1 MSPLISRLNFTRGFG
16 GIGRKRSRKPTYSV
30 SPSTSAI
37 DEGSSVIFTVTTT
50 NVQSGTTLY
59 YTLDVIGGTI
69 DSSDFSV
76 GSTSGSF
83 TITNNSGSIS
93 FTLAEDNSTE
103 GSESFNLQVR
113 NNSISGPILATSST
127 VIVADTS
134 RGFSATGG
142 TIASPGDGYNYHVF
156 TSPGNFVVNDN
167 SRQVKI
173 LVVGGGGAGGY
184 SIPAGPR
191 TAGGGGAGGAIQVIQ
206 DLTPGSYP
214 VEVGVGGTYANS
226 LFLTGTPSVFNGAN
240 VAYGGGRGGGNQYVP
255 ASSQASGGGAGYAQ
269 AAGLGNTPPV
279 SPQQGYPGGSSSG
292 PSVSYGSG
300 GGGGAGGA
308 GGNGAPPRN
317 NGAGGPGIPFG
328 EFPAPLI
335 APAIPEPVRS
345 SWSSFVGS
353 NGTFSAGGPNPVSG
367 LDFTGNGANGNG
379 GKGGDGIVLIKYSI
393 LPYDIAMN
401 AYTVNEGESVTFNV
415 KTYGI
420 PDETLYYTV
429 SANSGTVTSSD
440 FINDSGSFSTVG
452 GVANNITIT
461 LSNDFA
467 VEGNESFVIQI
478 RTGSTSGPIVVTSA
492 PITITDLFTATGGTI
507 TTPGDGYKYHTFTS
521 PGSFAITRGNRS
533 LEYMIVAGGGAG
545 GNGAN
550 WSSGGGGAGGFILG
564 STSISPG
571 TYPITIGAGGANSGD
586 GSPSTFNG
594 NTAFGGGG
602 GGYPGSAGGNGR
614 PGGSGGGSGHTGS
627 GGSGIS
633 GQGNPGGIN
642 ATGQN
647 RGAGGG
653 GAGQVGQNSYQYIA
667 PGPSFIGS
675 VTIAGSGGN
684 GQILPWNGTYYSG
697 GGGGGGTATGG
708 DGSIIGHGGGGA
720 GGGGQGANGDH
731 DGSTAGAI
739 NSGGGGGGAADGP
752 TPYGGSNGGSGI
764 VILRYPN

>member
-1 MSPLISRLNFTRGFG
+1 MSPLISRLNFNRGFG

-37 DEGSSVIFTVTTT
+37 NEGSSVTFTVTTT

-93 FTLAEDNSTE
+93 FTLAEDSSTE

-134 RGFSATGG
+134 RSFSATGG

-184 SIPAGPR
+184 SIPTGPR

-255 ASSQASGGGAGYAQ
+255 ASSQASGGGAGLGQ

-279 SPQQGYPGGSSSG
+279 SPQQGYPGGSASG

-317 NGAGGPGIPFG
+317 NGAGGPGIPFA

-379 GKGGDGIVLIKYSI
+379 GKGGDGIVLIKYPI
-393 LPYDIAMN
+393 LPYDITVN
-401 AYTVNEGESVTFNV
+401 AYTVTEGNSITFNV
-415 KTYGI
+415 KTFGI
-420 PDETLYYTV
+420 PDQTLYYTV
-429 SANSGTVTSSD
+429 VAVSGTVTSSD
-440 FINDSGSFSTVG
+440 FINGSGSFSTVG
-452 GVANNITIT
+452 GVANNISIT
-461 LSNDFA
+461 LDGTDNDNPA
-467 VEGNESFVIQI
+467 GISESFKIQI
-478 RTGSTSGPIVVTSA
+478 RTGSTSGPVVVESIPI
-492 PITITDLFTATGGTI
+492 PITELVVATGGTI
-507 TTPGDGYKYHTFTS
+507 INAGGYRIHVFTS
-521 PGSFAITRGNRS
+521 PGSFDVSNIGPGTV
-533 LEYMIVAGGGAG
+533 EYLVLAGAGGGARTGGGGGAG
-545 GNGAN
+545 GLLRGSIPISVTTYPITLGAGGGIDLSGSPSIFSNITSTGGGAGNGGPGGSGGGGGRDGAAGGPGIPGQGFPGGGTGVPVGYGGG
-550 WSSGGGGAGGFILG
+550 SGGGGAGG
-564 STSISPG
+564 
-571 TYPITIGAGGANSGD
+571 A
-586 GSPSTFNG
+586 
-594 NTAFGGGG
+594 
-602 GGYPGSAGGNGR
+602 
-614 PGGSGGGSGHTGS
+614 GGSGGGNGTG
-627 GGSGIS
+627 GGSES
-633 GQGNPGGIN
+633 AGN
-642 ATGQN
+642 
-647 RGAGGG
+647 
-653 GAGQVGQNSYQYIA
+653 
-667 PGPSFIGS
+667 
-675 VTIAGSGGN
+675 GGN
-684 GQILPWNGTYYSG
+684 GITSNITGVSAVYGCG
-697 GGGGGGTATGG
+697 GGGGNQTGTSGGIGGDSGVNGGTGASNNLSRASQSGATNTG
-708 DGSIIGHGGGGA
+708 
-720 GGGGQGANGDH
+720 
-731 DGSTAGAI
+731 T
-739 NSGGGGGGAADGP
+739 GGGGGNPGRP
-752 TPYGGSNGGSGI
+752 GSAGGSGI
-764 VILRYPN
+764 VIIRYPN